1 MPGRYG
7 VSARESRRVR
17 RGVRPVVRRIT
28 LVGSSTALALGA
40 FAVVDTLPAMNGAI
54 IAGSLE
60 SGRGFDDDL
69 SRSAVRDAW
78 WRGDPLVDQDTS
90 AASVP
95 VTVTADPNAKPPAA
109 APLPSDSGTGKRVV
123 FDITAQQVWLVDAA
137 NTVAR
142 TYKVSGSRYDQ
153 LPTGTFT
160 VFSTSRNTTSWHGT
174 ETMEY
179 MVRFYRGERSNIGFH
194 DIPLVTATGAEIQSL
209 AELGVPLSDG
219 CIRQDVVDA
228 EALWD
233 FAPVGTS
240 VVVTRS

>member
-1 MPGRYG
+1 VPGRYG

-40 FAVVDTLPAMNGAI
+40 FAVVDTLPAVNDAL

-78 WRGDPLVDQDTS
+78 WRGDSLVEHTS

-95 VTVTADPNAKPPAA
+95 VTVTADPNTKPPASA
-109 APLPSDSGTGKRVV
+109 SLPSDSGNGKRVV
-123 FDITAQQVWLVDAA
+123 FDITAQQVWLVDAT

-142 TYKVSGSRYDQ
+142 TYKVSGSRYNQ
-153 LPTGTFT
+153 LPTGTFS

-194 DIPLVTATGAEIQSL
+194 DIPVVTATGAEIQSL

-228 EALWD
+228 QALWD
-233 FAPVGTS
+233 FAPVGTP
-240 VVVTRS
+240 VVVTGS